1 VPAGVLLIAIGLL
14 TIGWGHWWLPRRLS
28 QVRQRFTPAGR
39 ELYDSRMQRP
49 VTRLLFALPLPVGAM
64 GVIVGVVLLVSEA

>member
-14 TIGWGHWWLPRRLS
+14 TIGWGHWWLPRRLR

-39 ELYDSRMQRP
+39 ELYDSRTQRP
-49 VTRLLFALPLPVGAM
+49 VARFLFRLPLPVGTVA
-64 GVIVGVVLLVSEA
+64 VIVGVVLLFTEV

>member
-14 TIGWGHWWLPRRLS
+14 TIGWGHWWLPRRLRR
-28 QVRQRFTPAGR
+28 VRELFSPAGR

-49 VTRLLFALPLPVGAM
+49 AARLLFRLPLPVGAM
-64 GVIVGVVLLVSEA
+64 GVIIGVVLLVGEV